1 MVSRNKEQFH
11 GGRNGQRAMPLS
23 LRAIRLAFST
33 LGPVFP
39 RLMGRRAFDL
49 WFRTRRFP
57 ESAAGKRFAREAQ
70 RETLLV
76 EDLPVAVYSM
86 GEGPIV
92 LFIHGWSGRGSQVA
106 AFAEPLVAAGYR
118 VMAVDAPGHG
128 ETPGDRT
135 NILEC
140 TAVLQKFS
148 LQYGKVHAA
157 ITHSFGGM
165 VLTYAMS
172 NGMQVDRVV
181 CISAPAHVDYLL
193 ESFAQTLAIPEKV
206 ISDVHRRMDERFDD
220 GFWETISTVVNVRG
234 LDVPALV
241 IHDGEDHNVPWQQGK
256 IIANAW
262 PGARFM
268 KTSGLGHGRILRDA
282 GVVSAAVDFI
292 SEQTVTR

>member
-1 MVSRNKEQFH
+1 MASRNKQQFH
-11 GGRNGQRAMPLS
+11 GGRHAQRAMPLS
-23 LRAIRLAFST
+23 LRAIRLAFSI

-70 RETLLV
+70 RETLVV
-76 EDLPVAVYSM
+76 EDLPVAVYTL
-86 GEGPIV
+86 GEGPVV
-92 LFIHGWSGRGSQVA
+92 LFVHGWSGRGSQVA
-106 AFAEPLVAAGYR
+106 AFARPLVAAGYR

-128 ETPGDRT
+128 DTPGDRT

-140 TAVLQKFS
+140 TAVLHAFARN
-148 LQYGKVHAA
+148 YGDVYAA

-165 VLTYAMS
+165 VLAYAMS
-172 NGMQVDRVV
+172 NGMHIDRVV

-193 ESFAQTLAIPEKV
+193 DGFAQTLAIPDKV
-206 ISDVHRRMDERFDD
+206 IEDVQRRMDERFDE
-220 GFWETISTVVNVRG
+220 GFWETISTVVNVRD

-241 IHDGEDHNVPWQQGK
+241 IHDRDDHNVPWQQGK

-268 KTSGLGHGRILRDA
+268 QTAGLGHGRILRDA
-282 GVVSAAVDFI
+282 GVVKAAVDFI
-292 SEQTVTR
+292 SA